1 MASPPSSVR
10 QRGGP
15 NVKKGSTPTP
25 GTSSQNGQPDV
36 LAKVKQQSKEAVTS
50 EWDFK
55 LALLIFT
62 ALAFVTRFWGLGHP
76 DQVVFDEVHFGKVC
90 VLNRR
95 LWIYF
100 HFGRVISILRA

>member
-1 MASPPSSVR
+1 M
-10 QRGGP
+10 
-15 NVKKGSTPTP
+15 KKGFTPS
-25 GTSSQNGQPDV
+25 SSQNGQPDV

-90 VLNRR
+90 TRPKAMDL
-95 LWIYF
+95 F
-100 HFGRVISILRA
+100 SLRTGHLDAQGLD